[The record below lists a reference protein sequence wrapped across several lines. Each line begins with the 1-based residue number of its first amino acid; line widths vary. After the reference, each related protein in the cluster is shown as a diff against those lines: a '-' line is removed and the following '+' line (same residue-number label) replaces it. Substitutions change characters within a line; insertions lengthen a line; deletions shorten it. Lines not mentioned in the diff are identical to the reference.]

1 MNVWKRKLKVTFKK
15 YIEGKKSAM
24 FDLWDKFLIFI
35 HIRRKKVEVKKK
47 NELPDLPEEKLDIG
61 AFVEKHRFVIG
72 SILIVL
78 ILISGG
84 FLLYRENY
92 FKPAMEKKIAD
103 QDARISDLEAEIE
116 DINRTKE
123 VVAATPVPAAA
134 TLTTQSSQVSQV
146 AGATTTS
153 STKPVGKV
161 NINTASATELDTLPG
176 IGTVYAG
183 RIIDYRTSHGG
194 FKSIEELK
202 NVKGIGDKTFE
213 KLADL
218 VTI

>member
-1 MNVWKRKLKVTFKK
+1 MWKGKPKIKFREAIKRNLDSIK
-15 YIEGKKSAM
+15 EG
-24 FDLWDKFLIFI
+24 WGRFLIAI
-35 HIRRKKVEVKKK
+35 HIRKPAEHLKKK
-47 NELPDLPEEKLDIG
+47 DVLPDLSEEKLDVG
-61 AFVEKHRFVIG
+61 EFVEKHRFSIG
-72 SILIVL
+72 GILIVL

-84 FLLYRENY
+84 FLLYRDNY
-92 FKPAMEKKIAD
+92 FKPAMEKEIAD

-116 DINRTKE
+116 NINSSKNTVE
-123 VVAATPVPAAA
+123 ASTQTVAPT
-134 TLTTQSSQVSQV
+134 TTQPSQTGQV
-146 AGATTTS
+146 AGA
-153 STKPVGKV
+153 STAASVKLVGKV
-161 NINTASATELDTLPG
+161 NINIASAGELDTLPG
-176 IGTVYAG
+176 IGTAYAG